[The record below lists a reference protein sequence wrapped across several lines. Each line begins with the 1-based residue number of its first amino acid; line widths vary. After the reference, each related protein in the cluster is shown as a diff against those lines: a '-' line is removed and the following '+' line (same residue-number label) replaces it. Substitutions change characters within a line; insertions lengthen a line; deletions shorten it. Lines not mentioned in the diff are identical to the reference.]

1 MKHSYKSCL
10 KSSQSRYFRFI
21 RAVWVI
27 ILQMNFITPDKVLG
41 KWEGTSLAIQWL
53 RLGAFTAGAQ
63 VQTLVE
69 ELRSPKAHGMA
80 REGLAP
86 FLMMKKAFLK
96 RGHLNKELKDGQRG
110 LGKQKCIW
118 NLQETPRRPV

>member
-10 KSSQSRYFRFI
+10 NSSQSRYFRFI

-27 ILQMNFITPDKVLG
+27 ILQMNFITPDKILG

-63 VQTLVE
+63 VQSLVE
-69 ELRSPKAHGMA
+69 ELRSPKPHGMA
-80 REGLAP
+80 REALAP
-86 FLMMKKAFLK
+86 LLMVRKAVLK
-96 RGHLNKELKDGQRG
+96 GG
-110 LGKQKCIW
+110 I
-118 NLQETPRRPV
+118 